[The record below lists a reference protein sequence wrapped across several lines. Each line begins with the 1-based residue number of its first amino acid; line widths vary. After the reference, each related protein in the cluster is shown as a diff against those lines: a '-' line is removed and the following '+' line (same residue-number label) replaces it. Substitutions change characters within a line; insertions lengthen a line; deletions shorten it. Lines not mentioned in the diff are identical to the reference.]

1 MTTAYFRACI
11 RSGVVLF
18 VGSACS
24 GTPASRGEITVSGG
38 SGGASVGGATT
49 SGAASGGTATTSS
62 KAATDGRLTTGG
74 RASGGTATTSS
85 KATTGG
91 SIATGGASTAQPQPA
106 SATIVPRYSYPTE
119 SPWSAIVSAKLAH
132 PSVTVIAIANVD
144 NGPGT
149 AVDSTF
155 TSGIQALT
163 TAGIVVIGYVYTSYG
178 ARATATV
185 KADIEAWRKFYPA
198 ISGIFF
204 DEESNTDGTDA
215 YYRNLGAYVKSN
227 GMTLTVGNPGTDTSS
242 AYINALDVTFIYE
255 SAGLPSAT
263 MLDRWRSNYPLKQVG
278 VIPYAA
284 NIDLA
289 WVQQARSAVGYLYV
303 TNDDLPNPW
312 DTLPSYF
319 SNLLA
324 ALEVPSNI

>member
-1 MTTAYFRACI
+1 MTTADFRACI
-11 RSGVVLF
+11 RLGVILC

-24 GTPASRGEITVSGG
+24 GTPESNGAITISGG
-38 SGGASVGGATT
+38 SSGASVGGAT
-49 SGAASGGTATTSS
+49 AS
-62 KAATDGRLTTGG
+62 G
-74 RASGGTATTSS
+74 RASGGTATGVNSAS
-85 KATTGG
+85 TGG
-91 SIATGGASTAQPQPA
+91 SITNGGTATATSSVSTGASITTGGTTAAETQSA
-106 SATIVPRYSYPTE
+106 GATIVPLYSYPTE

-132 PSVTVIAIANVD
+132 PSVTVVAIANVD

-149 AVDSTF
+149 AVDSAF
-155 TSGIQALT
+155 TSGIRTLT
-163 TAGIVVIGYVYTSYG
+163 TADIGVIGYVYTSYG

-185 KADIEAWRKFYPA
+185 KADVDAWRKYYPS

-204 DEESNTDGTDA
+204 DEESNVDGADA
-215 YYRNLGAYVKSN
+215 YYRDLGTYVKSN
-227 GMTLTVGNPGTDTSS
+227 GMTLTVGNPGTDTGS

-255 SAGLPSAT
+255 SAGLPSTT
-263 MLDRWRSNYPLKQVG
+263 MLANWCSSYPLKRVG

-284 NIDLA
+284 NFDLA
-289 WVQQARSAVGYLYV
+289 WVQQARSAVGYIYV

-324 ALEVPSNI
+324 ALEQ